1 MRDERDDR
9 RNLSFVNADYV
20 AKVID
25 DSFDAGRLCVCV
37 CVLGLSSFPSLFPPF
52 RPNTE
57 DRETERNLFLFSE
70 PGNNALL

>member
-37 CVLGLSSFPSLFPPF
+37 CARIVLFSFSLSSFS
-52 RPNTE
+52 TE
-57 DRETERNLFLFSE
+57 YGGQRDREEFIFISE